1 MEIIES
7 VYASEFTKKTLAQFG
22 WKDGDPIPADLG
34 ALLATLKETAP
45 PSTRTDVLVDAE
57 TLPEEQLAKAKKM
70 LQKAKDFVAAR
81 DKKITEDKETENMA
95 PSVADAFKK
104 LKNADPQIIDDRD
117 QPPTETEKEPTTASA
132 AESLPQESAQ
142 PVSVPDALPLATFC
156 PRCGWDVRTK
166 FDIVPTDRDKEDF
179 LATLLGGARFRK
191 KYELFGGRVIVTFRS
206 VLAEENKLIYKQLV
220 LDQQNGVV
228 NTEAEWFVQL
238 MDYRLSCALETI
250 TDKNG
255 KVISD
260 VPELE
265 MAGSTKDKTT
275 LVGQLELINKNVLA
289 QEATRRLVG
298 SHLRQFQ
305 RLTEAI
311 EAMAVEPS
319 FWDGIA

>member
-1 MEIIES
+1 
-7 VYASEFTKKTLAQFG
+7 
-22 WKDGDPIPADLG
+22 
-34 ALLATLKETAP
+34 
-45 PSTRTDVLVDAE
+45 
-57 TLPEEQLAKAKKM
+57 
-70 LQKAKDFVAAR
+70 
-81 DKKITEDKETENMA
+81 
-95 PSVADAFKK
+95 
-104 LKNADPQIIDDRD
+104 
-117 QPPTETEKEPTTASA
+117 
-132 AESLPQESAQ
+132 
-142 PVSVPDALPLATFC
+142 
-156 PRCGWDVRTK
+156 
-166 FDIVPTDRDKEDF
+166 
-179 LATLLGGARFRK
+179 
-191 KYELFGGRVIVTFRS
+191 

-238 MDYRLSCALETI
+238 MDYRLACALETI